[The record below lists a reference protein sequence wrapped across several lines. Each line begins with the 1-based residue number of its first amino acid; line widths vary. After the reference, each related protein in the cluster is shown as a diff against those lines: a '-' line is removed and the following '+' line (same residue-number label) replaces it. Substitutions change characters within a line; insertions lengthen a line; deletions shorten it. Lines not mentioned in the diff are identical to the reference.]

1 MIFYP
6 RGLAG
11 KAQHRDWLTLINP
24 EGPFLSIPVLNQAFP
39 NGLDRPEQRS
49 AEIANLMDRHKSWR
63 KNTVEQYEAWIRAVL
78 SIGAK
83 WPADQ
88 VLFKDEIR
96 SEFEFVFPAY
106 GTTLKPWAVL
116 FDTNNIEGR
125 APLMLVSI
133 VPIGQDLRAVP
144 LDGWAA
150 SPIDRLA
157 RLLRRSKVQVG
168 LVTDGRWWAVVWADS
183 STSTASAIFDSRVW
197 NEELLMRDAFF
208 SLVGIKRQLGVD
220 EKDRLP
226 QLFQKSLI
234 QQEEITETLGRQVRQ
249 AVELLVQ
256 SFSESRISALEN
268 SRPDPIPTSE
278 NEPYEAAVTI
288 MMRVI
293 FILFAEER
301 GLLPIRQGLYGRT
314 YGLSGLLDEL
324 ESENRRDATLLDRT
338 SSVWYRLLAAS
349 NSLFFGATFEDMR
362 MPAYGGSL
370 FDPNRYTWIY
380 QTSDGK
386 GLDLIV
392 NDRVMLQ
399 ILKSIQ
405 IVNQNSQARRI
416 SFREVDVEQIG
427 YVYEGLLGYA
437 SKWVSSDTVLGLRG
451 SEGNEPE
458 IALSKVISLRDKHR
472 SDEKFIEELLQLIE
486 TEQPAS
492 RPPTES
498 RFLSLIKAEMDEPN
512 ARQKLGAVTGHNEKL
527 VDKILPFTGL
537 LRNDLRGLPYVV
549 PRNGIVVTET
559 TARKNAGAHYTPRS
573 LAEEVVQYALEP
585 IVYFPGPLQEQ
596 DQSKWVLKSS
606 VELLNLKIADIAVG
620 SGAFLVAA
628 ARYLAMRLVEAWK
641 IEGVKVGVQADFDP
655 DRPSDP
661 LMTSALREVVARCL
675 YGADIN
681 EMAVEMCKLSLWL
694 ITLDPARPFSFLDD
708 KILHG
713 NSLLGLTKM
722 EQLKELHIDPIAKHG
737 NFIGELFN
745 DVEGPINTA
754 IALREEIASS
764 PVEESDA
771 HRSAAH
777 KASLLARANL
787 ATAHLKELA
796 DAVIAAGLPLG
807 GKPGNNLNDAY
818 FALSDAVSKAFA
830 ATGGKDR
837 KSFDRIVDVGLTPTV
852 KTDYV
857 KWKPLHW
864 ILEAPQVMEKGGFD
878 AIVGNPPFLSA
889 IKVSGVVGS
898 NVREWFANVIA
909 KTSGKGDLIAYFF
922 RRAAELTNSK
932 GCIGLIGAKAITE
945 GDSLQVGIEPLYA
958 DEWRFYRVN
967 RNRPWPTKSAGTN
980 IATIWM
986 SQVDNDEICVL
997 DGIPVKSISSMLTSS
1012 EENLDRPE
1020 LLVREKLL
1028 FQGSDF
1034 HGKGFMLSQQE
1045 AKAILKVSPEE
1056 IEVLRP
1062 CLNAADLNRNP
1073 LRVGDNW
1080 IIDMRERS
1088 EADAKAFSQCWTI
1101 IERRVKP
1108 ERMKEDAIKYPRMVN
1123 QWWQH
1128 WNPRPDL
1135 YSKMSTSDFVVVI
1148 PRVSKYQLPAIVD
1161 SKQVLVS
1168 ALSVA
1173 PIASFSFFALLS
1185 SWMHRSW
1192 AQRWGSKMRNDFR
1205 YSITDCFDTFPFF
1218 KGTSDLESLGEN
1230 LDLVQRDVA
1239 RTRDFGL
1246 TKLYNLVNSES
1257 NNDPEIN
1264 LLRGIHEKIDREVV
1278 KVFGFNIVIG
1288 EYGLAEFQGLLQ
1300 WGPPDDQR
1308 IEILQ
1313 LLLAENQRQHSEGVI
1328 EWPTK

>member
-1 MIFYP
+1 MINYP
-6 RGLAG
+6 RGLVG
-11 KAQHRDWLTLINP
+11 KAQHRDWLNLVNP
-24 EGPFLSIPVLNQAFP
+24 EGPFLSIPVLNQVFP
-39 NGLDRPEQRS
+39 NGIDRPEQRS
-49 AEIANLMDRHKSWR
+49 ADIANLMDAHKLWR
-63 KNTVEQYEAWIRAVL
+63 KKAVEQHEAWIRAVL
-78 SIGAK
+78 TIGAK
-83 WPADQ
+83 WPVDQ
-88 VLFKDEIR
+88 LLFKDEVP
-96 SEFEFVFPAY
+96 SEFEFVFPEH

-116 FDTNNIEGR
+116 FDSSNKAGR
-125 APLMLVSI
+125 APVMLVST

-183 STSTASAIFDSRVW
+183 TTSTASAVFDSRVW

-208 SLVGIKRQLGVD
+208 SLVGIKRQIGVD
-220 EKDRLP
+220 ENDRLP

-256 SFSESRISALEN
+256 SFSESRISALAN
-268 SRPDPIPTSE
+268 GRPDPIPTSE
-278 NEPYEAAVTI
+278 NEPYEAAVTVL
-288 MMRVI
+288 MRII
-293 FILFAEER
+293 FVLFAEER
-301 GLLPIRQGLYGRT
+301 GLLPTNQGLYGRT

-324 ESENRRDATLLDRT
+324 ENENRRDATLLDRT

-349 NSLFFGATFEDMR
+349 NSLYFGASFEDMR

-370 FDPNRYTWIY
+370 FDPNRFTWIY

-386 GLDLIV
+386 GLDLVV
-392 NDRVMLQ
+392 NDRVMLHV
-399 ILKSIQ
+399 LKSIQ
-405 IVNQNSQARRI
+405 IVNQNNQARRI

-437 SKWVSSDTVLGLRG
+437 SKWVSSDTVLGLKG

-458 IALSKVISLRDKHR
+458 IALSKVVSLRDQYK
-472 SDEKFIEELLQLIE
+472 SDEKFIDELLKLIE

-492 RPPTES
+492 RPPTKS
-498 RFLSLIKAEMDEPN
+498 KFLSSIKAEIDKPI
-512 ARQKLGAVTGHNEKL
+512 ARQKLGAVTGHNQNL

-537 LRNDLRGLPYVV
+537 LREDLRGLPYVV
-549 PRNGIVVTET
+549 PRYGIVVTET
-559 TARKNAGAHYTPRS
+559 TARKNAGAHYTPRA

-585 IVYFPGPLQEQ
+585 IVYSPGPLQEQ
-596 DQSKWVLKSS
+596 DQSKWELKSS
-606 VELLNLKIADIAVG
+606 VEILNLKIADIAVG

-655 DRPSDP
+655 DRPFDP
-661 LMTSALREVVARCL
+661 MMTSALREVVARCL

-694 ITLDPARPFSFLDD
+694 ISLDPARPFSFLDD

-713 NSLLGLTKM
+713 NSLLGLTKFS
-722 EQLKELHIDPIAKHG
+722 QLSELHIDPVAKHG
-737 NFIGELFN
+737 NFFGELFN
-745 DVEGPINTA
+745 DVEGPIKTA
-754 IALREEIASS
+754 INLREEIASS
-764 PVEESDA
+764 PVDDSDA
-771 HRSAAH
+771 HRSSAH
-777 KASLLARANL
+777 KASLLMKANL

-796 DAVIAAGLPLG
+796 DAVVAAGLPLG
-807 GKPGNNLNDAY
+807 GKPGAKLNDAY
-818 FALSDAVSKAFA
+818 SALSSAVKKAFP
-830 ATGGKDR
+830 ATGVGDR
-837 KSFDRIVDVGLTPTV
+837 TSFDRIVDVGLTPTV
-852 KTDYV
+852 KTDYER
-857 KWKPLHW
+857 WKPLHW
-864 ILEAPQVMEKGGFD
+864 ILDAPQVMEKGGFD

-889 IKVSGVVGS
+889 IKVSGAVGS

-922 RRAAELTNSK
+922 RRAAELTNAN

-958 DEWRFYRVN
+958 DEWRFYRVD
-967 RNRPWPTKSAGTN
+967 RNRPWPTKSVGTS

-986 SQVDNDEICVL
+986 SQVDNGEIAVL
-997 DGIPVKSISSMLTSS
+997 DGMPVKSISSMLTSS
-1012 EENLDRPE
+1012 EENLSRPE
-1020 LLVREKLL
+1020 PLARRKML

-1034 HGKGFMLSQQE
+1034 HGKGFVLSEQE
-1045 AKAILKVSPEE
+1045 ARAILKDSPKE

-1062 CLNAADLNRNP
+1062 CLNAADLNENP
-1073 LRVGDNW
+1073 LRVGKNW
-1080 IIDMRERS
+1080 IIDMRELS
-1088 EADAKAFSQCWTI
+1088 EKDAKVFSQCWKV

-1108 ERMKEDAIKYPRMVN
+1108 ERMEEDAIKYPRMVN

-1135 YSKMSTSDFVVVI
+1135 YLKMSTLDFVVVI
-1148 PRVSKYQLPAIVD
+1148 PRVSKFQIPAIVD

-1173 PIASFSFFALLS
+1173 PVASFSFFALVS

-1192 AQRWGSKMRNDFR
+1192 AQWWGSGLQDRFR
-1205 YSITDCFDTFPFF
+1205 YSITDCFDTFPFCDQ
-1218 KGTSDLESLGEN
+1218 SNELEKLGAELDQFQREVAKNRN
-1230 LDLVQRDVA
+1230 L
-1239 RTRDFGL
+1239 GL
-1246 TKLYNLVNSES
+1246 TKIYNMVNSRLCEDADIDS
-1257 NNDPEIN
+1257 
-1264 LLRGIHEKIDREVV
+1264 LRVLHEKVDREVV
-1278 KVFGFNIVIG
+1278 KTFGLKIEIG
-1288 EYGLAEFQGLLQ
+1288 EYELAEFQGLLQ
-1300 WGPPDDQR
+1300 WGPPSSQR

-1313 LLLAENQRQHSEGVI
+1313 LLLAENQRQHDEGVI